1 MRQLNLMPI
10 PLPSDT
16 PPVPPYT
23 VPLDA
28 TIRRQLVEKLARLIE
43 KMVAADGEEVRCDD
57 ER

>member
-1 MRQLNLMPI
+1 MPFA
-10 PLPSDT
+10 LPSDA
-16 PPVPPYT
+16 PPVSPYT

-43 KMVAADGEEVRCDD
+43 KMVADDGEDVRCDD